1 MKQGPEGPDYT
12 YYSQRHP
19 ENYHNL
25 AHIADEIGVSTH
37 QLGAKTGRH
46 PDTLDDPATLGAV
59 ALHDCADNEAAG

>member
-19 ENYHNL
+19 ENYHDL

-37 QLGAKTGRH
+37 QLGAKQ
-46 PDTLDDPATLGAV
+46 
-59 ALHDCADNEAAG
+59 AAIQIPQMIQLPLAP